1 MKAVAKDPSEV
12 LDFTLDLTAPLTL
25 DGDTITTHTVTAPTG
40 IVKDSDSATATAVT
54 AWLSGGTHGVDYPVV
69 YQAVTAGGR
78 TYERTI
84 EVRVRNR

>member
-1 MKAVAKDPSEV
+1 MKAVAKDPNEV
-12 LDFTLDLTAPLTL
+12 LDFTLDLSLPLTL
-25 DGDTITTHTVTAPTG
+25 DVDTITAHTVTAPAG
-40 IVKDSDSATATAVT
+40 ITLDSDTATTTSIT

-69 YQAVTAGGR
+69 YQATTAGGR